1 MKLDFRTRTTY
12 TITQVS
18 EKPITLDS
26 GEFRFAIPSFEGETE
41 EEFWDYITDN
51 LSNWEAEEYIEANE
65 GILSDELLDSLYD
78 TFVEY
83 PTKEMFDSRTKSD
96 EVIID
101 GGDIDEEYTKYAGF
115 NARYNTDY

>member
-18 EKPITLDS
+18 ETPITLDS
-26 GEFRFAIPSFEGETE
+26 EQFKNAKPPFEGTTIDD
-41 EEFWDYITDN
+41 FWEYIVDN

-65 GILSDELLDSLYD
+65 GILSDELLDSLYE

-96 EVIID
+96 EIIIE
-101 GGDIDEEYTKYAGF
+101 GGVIDEEYTKYAGF
-115 NARYNTDY
+115 NAEFNTDY

>member
-18 EKPITLDS
+18 ETPISLDS
-26 GEFRFAIPSFEGETE
+26 EQFREAVPPFEGTTL
-41 EEFWDYITDN
+41 EEFWDYIVDN
-51 LSNWEAEEYIEANE
+51 LSNWEAEEYIESNE
-65 GILSDELLDSLYD
+65 GILSEELLDSLYE

-96 EVIID
+96 EIIIEGGIID
-101 GGDIDEEYTKYAGF
+101 ESYTKYAGF
-115 NARYNTDY
+115 NAEFNTDY

>member
-18 EKPITLDS
+18 ENPITLDS
-26 GEFRFAIPSFEGETE
+26 EQFRNAEPPFAGKTVED
-41 EEFWDYITDN
+41 FWEYIVDN
-51 LSNWEAEEYIEANE
+51 LSDWEAEEYIEANE
-65 GILSDELLDSLYD
+65 GILSDELLDSLYE

-96 EVIID
+96 EIIIE
-101 GGDIDEEYTKYAGF
+101 GGVIDEEYTKYAGF
-115 NARYNTDY
+115 NAEFNTDY

>member
-18 EKPITLDS
+18 ENPITLDS
-26 GEFRFAIPSFEGETE
+26 EQFRNATPPFEGKTIED
-41 EEFWDYITDN
+41 FWEYIVDN
-51 LSNWEAEEYIEANE
+51 LSDWEAEEYINENE
-65 GILSDELLDSLYD
+65 GILSDELLDSLYE

-96 EVIID
+96 EIIIEGGVID
-101 GGDIDEEYTKYAGF
+101 KEYTKYAGF
-115 NARYNTDY
+115 NAEFNTDY

>member
-18 EKPITLDS
+18 ENPISLDS
-26 GEFRFAIPSFEGETE
+26 EQFREAVPPFEGTTL
-41 EEFWDYITDN
+41 EEFWDYIVDN
-51 LSNWEAEEYIEANE
+51 LSNWEAEEYIESNE
-65 GILSDELLDSLYD
+65 GILSDELLDSLYR

-96 EVIID
+96 EIIIEGGIID
-101 GGDIDEEYTKYAGF
+101 ESYTKYAGF
-115 NARYNTDY
+115 NAEYNTDY

>member
-18 EKPITLDS
+18 ENPISLDS
-26 GEFRFAIPSFEGETE
+26 EQFREAVPPFEGTTL
-41 EEFWDYITDN
+41 EEFWDYIVDN
-51 LSNWEAEEYIEANE
+51 LSNWEADEYVESNE
-65 GILSDELLDSLYD
+65 DILSDELLDSLYR

-96 EVIID
+96 EIIIEGGIID
-101 GGDIDEEYTKYAGF
+101 ESYTKYAGF
-115 NARYNTDY
+115 NAEYNTDY

>member
-18 EKPITLDS
+18 ENPITLDS
-26 GEFRFAIPSFEGETE
+26 EQFRNATPPFEGKTVED
-41 EEFWDYITDN
+41 FWEYIVDN
-51 LSNWEAEEYIEANE
+51 LSDWEAEEYIEANE
-65 GILSDELLDSLYD
+65 GILSDELLDSLYE

-96 EVIID
+96 EIIIE
-101 GGDIDEEYTKYAGF
+101 GGVIDEEYTKYAGF
-115 NARYNTDY
+115 NAEFNTDY

>member
-18 EKPITLDS
+18 ENPISLDS
-26 GEFRFAIPSFEGETE
+26 EQFRNAEPPFGGKTVED
-41 EEFWDYITDN
+41 FWEYIVDN
-51 LSNWEAEEYIEANE
+51 LSDWEAEEYIEANE
-65 GILSDELLDSLYD
+65 GILSDELLDSLYE

-96 EVIID
+96 EIIIE
-101 GGDIDEEYTKYAGF
+101 GGVIDEEYTKYAGF
-115 NARYNTDY
+115 NAEFNTDY

>member
-18 EKPITLDS
+18 ENPIPLDS
-26 GEFRFAIPSFEGETE
+26 EQFEGTTL
-41 EEFWDYITDN
+41 EEFWDYIVDN

-65 GILSDELLDSLYD
+65 GILSDELLDSLYR

-96 EVIID
+96 EIIIEGGIID
-101 GGDIDEEYTKYAGF
+101 ESYTKYAGF
-115 NARYNTDY
+115 NAEFNTDY

>member
-18 EKPITLDS
+18 ETPISLDS
-26 GEFRFAIPSFEGETE
+26 EQFREAVPPFEGTTL
-41 EEFWDYITDN
+41 EEFWDYIVDN
-51 LSNWEAEEYIEANE
+51 LSNWEAEEYIESNE
-65 GILSDELLDSLYD
+65 GILSDELLDSLYR

-96 EVIID
+96 EIIIEGGIID
-101 GGDIDEEYTKYAGF
+101 ESYTKYAGF
-115 NARYNTDY
+115 NAEFNTDY

>member
-18 EKPITLDS
+18 ENPITLD
-26 GEFRFAIPSFEGETE
+26 GEQFRNAEPPFEGKTVED
-41 EEFWDYITDN
+41 FWDYITDN
-51 LSNWEAEEYIEANE
+51 LSNWEAEVYIEENE
-65 GILSDELLDSLYD
+65 GILSDELLDSLYE

-96 EVIID
+96 EIIIE
-101 GGDIDEEYTKYAGF
+101 GGVIDEEYTKYAGF
-115 NARYNTDY
+115 NAEFNTDY

>member
-26 GEFRFAIPSFEGETE
+26 AEFRFAIPSFEGETE

-51 LSNWEAEEYIEANE
+51 LSNWEAEEYIEVNE
-65 GILSDELLDSLYD
+65 GILSDELLDNLYT
-78 TFVEY
+78 TFVDY

-96 EVIID
+96 EVFID

>member
-18 EKPITLDS
+18 ENPITLDS
-26 GEFRFAIPSFEGETE
+26 EQFRNATPPFDGKTVED
-41 EEFWDYITDN
+41 FWDYIVDN

-65 GILSDELLDSLYD
+65 GILSEELLDSLYE

-96 EVIID
+96 EIIIE
-101 GGDIDEEYTKYAGF
+101 GGVIDEEYTKYAGF
-115 NARYNTDY
+115 NAEFNTDY

>member
-18 EKPITLDS
+18 ETPISLDS
-26 GEFRFAIPSFEGETE
+26 EQFREAVPPFEGTTL
-41 EEFWDYITDN
+41 EEFWDYIVDN
-51 LSNWEAEEYIEANE
+51 LSNWEAEEYIESNE
-65 GILSDELLDSLYD
+65 GILSEELLDSLYE

-96 EVIID
+96 EIIIE
-101 GGDIDEEYTKYAGF
+101 GGVIDEEYTKYAGF
-115 NARYNTDY
+115 NAEFNTDY